1 MTQNIFNLSTEEISS
16 RLSKASDTLPDIT
29 APSGLFNHDP
39 RPAAVLIPFLRKEEE
54 WHILF
59 TRRTDTLPEHSGQV
73 AFPGGRTDP
82 QDSSPIATALREAY
96 EEINLKP
103 DAVKILGNLKRLPTI
118 TNYCVTPVVG
128 AIPWPYEF
136 SLKKEEVS
144 RLFTIPL
151 LWLSDPNN
159 HEIQQP
165 TLPML
170 NKSIPVFYFKQ
181 YDGELLWGVS
191 ARITINL
198 LKTLNLL

>member
-1 MTQNIFNLSTEEISS
+1 MTQYIINLSTEEISS
-16 RLSKASDTLPDIT
+16 RLSKATDTPSDIT
-29 APSGLFNHDP
+29 FPSGLFNHYP
-39 RPAAVLIPFLRKEEE
+39 RPAAVLIPFLRKEGE
-54 WHILF
+54 WHVLF

-82 QDSSPIATALREAY
+82 QDSSPISTALREAY

-103 DAVKILGNLKRLPTI
+103 DAVEILGNLKRLPTV
-118 TNYCVTPVVG
+118 TNYCVTPIVG

-144 RLFTIPL
+144 KIFTIPL
-151 LWLSDPNN
+151 KWLCDPKN
-159 HEIQQP
+159 HKIQQRSLSMP
-165 TLPML
+165 
-170 NKSIPVFYFKQ
+170 NKSIPVVYFKK